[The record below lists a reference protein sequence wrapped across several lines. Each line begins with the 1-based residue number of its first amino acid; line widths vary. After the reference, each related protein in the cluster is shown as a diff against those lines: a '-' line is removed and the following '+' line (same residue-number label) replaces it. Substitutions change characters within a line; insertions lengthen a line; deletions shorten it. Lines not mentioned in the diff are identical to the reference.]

1 MRSKTLDC
9 GSLLPLA
16 VGSPAAGEVS
26 THGKADWLS
35 PGRSLSVITLSF
47 GLPASRLATTSGSRL
62 PQSGDLSLTH
72 YELDLAT
79 H

>member
-35 PGRSLSVITLSF
+35 PGRSLSVINNILRPTRQQ
-47 GLPASRLATTSGSRL
+47 AGSDKRQQAAAVQVVFAHT
-62 PQSGDLSLTH
+62 P
-72 YELDLAT
+72 
-79 H
+79 

>member
-35 PGRSLSVITLSF
+35 PGQSLSVINNILQSTRQQAGYDKRQRAAAVR
-47 GLPASRLATTSGSRL
+47 GLVPHT
-62 PQSGDLSLTH
+62 P
-72 YELDLAT
+72 
-79 H
+79 

>member
-16 VGSPAAGEVS
+16 GGSPAAGEVS

-35 PGRSLSVITLSF
+35 PRRSLSLTMNISRPSRQQAGYDKRQQAAAVR
-47 GLPASRLATTSGSRL
+47 GLVPHT
-62 PQSGDLSLTH
+62 P
-72 YELDLAT
+72 
-79 H
+79 